1 MLPVTTQFTTPTHLA
16 PSPKHLPPLTE
27 ASALPSVSPVLG
39 GCGGGGGGAA
49 PLYMGE
55 PADMCGET
63 AVGVEEGGA
72 RNEDMDG
79 RLEAMSAPPPP
90 HTCRHTG
97 HQTAVRES
105 QQRTG
110 YRDRGA
116 RDNILQY
123 RNDRGFAWIS

>member
-1 MLPVTTQFTTPTHLA
+1 M
-16 PSPKHLPPLTE
+16 
-27 ASALPSVSPVLG
+27 LG

-90 HTCRHTG
+90 HTCKHGKPDGGQREPAADWIQRQRGERQQSAISHRSW
-97 HQTAVRES
+97 VRMDIVS
-105 QQRTG
+105 
-110 YRDRGA
+110 
-116 RDNILQY
+116 
-123 RNDRGFAWIS
+123 